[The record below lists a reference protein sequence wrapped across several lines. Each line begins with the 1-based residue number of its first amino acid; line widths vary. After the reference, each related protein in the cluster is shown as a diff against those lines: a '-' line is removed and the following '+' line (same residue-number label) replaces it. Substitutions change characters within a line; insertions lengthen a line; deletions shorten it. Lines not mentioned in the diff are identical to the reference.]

1 MRQRS
6 DYPTF
11 SDQEM
16 AKRHQAI
23 HTLMDQEGV
32 DALLVYGTG
41 RYSSDVYWLTDWP
54 CSREAYV
61 LFQNG
66 KEPVVLM
73 QLFNHFPMARVMS
86 IVKDVRWAGA
96 NSGNSVL
103 ELLRERGLESKKI
116 GLVGAVPYQHL
127 QQIARAI
134 YQRYLL

>member
-16 AKRHQAI
+16 ARRHKAI
-23 HTLMDQEGV
+23 QTLMDQEGV

-86 IVKDVRWAGA
+86 IVKDVRWA
-96 NSGNSVL
+96 
-103 ELLRERGLESKKI
+103 RGQHRQQR
-116 GLVGAVPYQHL
+116 VGSSS
-127 QQIARAI
+127 
-134 YQRYLL
+134 